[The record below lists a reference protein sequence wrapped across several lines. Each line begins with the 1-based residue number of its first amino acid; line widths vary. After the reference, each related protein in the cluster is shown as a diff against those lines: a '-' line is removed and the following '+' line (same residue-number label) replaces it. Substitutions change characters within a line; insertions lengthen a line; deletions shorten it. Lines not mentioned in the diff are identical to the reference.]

1 MPPRLAA
8 STSEPGFTP
17 VWRANSVTPQGLPDI
32 LVGLMM
38 NRRNRRTIAAAVDT
52 LAPSEG
58 AVVADIGF
66 GGGVGVELL
75 LDRVGA
81 AGRVHAV
88 EISSAMLTLAARRFR
103 DEIADGRL
111 SLHAASLTDLPF
123 PPAAL
128 DGAIT
133 INTIYFIA
141 DQHRAFA
148 ELARVLQ
155 GSGRAVI
162 GLADPEWM
170 SGLATT
176 PHGFRLRPVAE
187 VIQAA
192 TRAGLHVDEVHRIGP
207 DPHPYHLLVVSRAPS
222 AVSA

>member
-1 MPPRLAA
+1 MGIRARMHEGLARQLGHPA
-8 STSEPGFTP
+8 G
-17 VWRANSVTPQGLPDI
+17 RAGQ
-32 LVGLMM
+32 LVGLVMV
-38 NRRNRRTIAAAVDT
+38 RRNRRTITAAVDV
-52 LAPSEG
+52 LAPPEG

-75 LDRVGA
+75 LDRVGS

-88 EISSAMLTLAARRFR
+88 EVSRAMLGRAARRFR
-103 DEIADGRL
+103 DEIANGRVE
-111 SLHAASLTDLPF
+111 LHVASLTDLPLRS
-123 PPAAL
+123 AAL

-141 DQHRAFA
+141 DQDRAFS

-170 SGLATT
+170 RGLPTT

-187 VIQAA
+187 VVDAA
-192 TRAGLHVDEVHRIGP
+192 TRAGLHVDDRRVGP

-222 AVSA
+222 AGASA